1 MRGHIVQ
8 RGKRYYA
15 VVYEGT
21 DPATGKRIR
30 RWYAAGDTRR
40 SAEKLLTD
48 IVKRVHDGDYRAP
61 DRITLGDYL
70 VERWLPTK
78 RAQLRRS
85 TFDSYTRN
93 VENHV
98 VPRIGSTLLQR
109 LTPEDLDEF
118 YAQLLVDGKLNGDR
132 GGLSVKT
139 VRYIHGILR
148 KALADAHRKGS
159 VMRNVAD
166 LADPPKL
173 SSVPKRQMR
182 VWTADQLREFLTGIE
197 DHRLYPA
204 FFLAS
209 STGMRRGE
217 VLGIRWDDIDLDGMR
232 LSVNQAVLNVAYKIE
247 ISDVKTQTSRRT
259 VDLDPRTVSVL
270 KAWHKTQLEE
280 RVALGLRPKDAS
292 LVFADPDGSPIHP
305 DPFRLMFTVL
315 VEKAGVPRIR
325 FHDLRH
331 THATILLK
339 AGVPAKVVSER
350 LGHSNVAFTMSVYQH
365 ILPGMQAD
373 AAHIFD
379 REVFGDINTVQA
391 DPPERPSTGRT
402 AEPD

>member
-30 RWYAAGDTRR
+30 RWYAAGETRR
-40 SAEKLLTD
+40 SAEKLLTE

-61 DRITLGDYL
+61 DRITLGTYL
-70 VERWLPTK
+70 TERWLPTK

-85 TFDSYTRN
+85 TFDSYQRN

-98 VPRIGSTLLQR
+98 VPRIGEVRLQK
-109 LTPEDLDEF
+109 LTAEDLDEF
-118 YAQLLVDGKLNGDR
+118 YAKLLVNGKLNGDR
-132 GGLSVKT
+132 AGLSVKT

-148 KALADAHRKGS
+148 KALADAHRKGT
-159 VMRNVAD
+159 VTRNVAD

-173 SSVPKRQMR
+173 SSAPKRHMKE
-182 VWTADQLREFLTGIE
+182 WTADQLREFLTHINQ
-197 DHRLYPA
+197 HRLYPA
-204 FFLAS
+204 FYLAA

-217 VLGIRWDDIDLDGMR
+217 VLGIRWEDIDLDGKR
-232 LSVNQAVLNVAYKIE
+232 LSVRQAVLNVAYKIE
-247 ISDVKTQTSRRT
+247 ISDVKTTTSRRT
-259 VDLDPRTVSVL
+259 VDLDPRTVAVL
-270 KAWHKTQLEE
+270 RAWHKAQLEE
-280 RVALGLRPKDAS
+280 RIALGLRPTDDS

-305 DPFRLMFTVL
+305 DPYRLTFNRL
-315 VEKAGVPRIR
+315 VAGAEVPRIR
-325 FHDLRH
+325 LHDLRH

-339 AGVPAKVVSER
+339 AGIPAKVVSER

-379 REVFGDINTVQA
+379 REVFGD
-391 DPPERPSTGRT
+391 
-402 AEPD
+402 

>member
-30 RWYAAGDTRR
+30 RWYAAGETRR
-40 SAEKLLTD
+40 SAEKLLTE

-70 VERWLPTK
+70 TERWLPTK

-85 TFDSYTRN
+85 TFDSYRRN

-98 VPRIGSTLLQR
+98 LPRIGDVALQK

-118 YAQLLVDGKLNGDR
+118 YAKLLVDGKLNGDR

-148 KALADAHRKGS
+148 KALADAQRKGS
-159 VMRNVAD
+159 VNRNVAD

-173 SSVPKRQMR
+173 SSVPKRQMK
-182 VWTADQLREFLTGIE
+182 VWTADQLREFLTTIE

-204 FFLAS
+204 FFLAA

-217 VLGIRWDDIDLDGMR
+217 ILGIRWEDIDLEGKR
-232 LSVNQAVLNVAYKIE
+232 LSVRQAVLNVAYKIE
-247 ISDVKTQTSRRT
+247 ISDVKTATSRRT
-259 VDLDPRTVSVL
+259 VDLDPRTVTVL
-270 KAWHKTQLEE
+270 KAWRKAQLKE
-280 RVALGLRPKDAS
+280 RLALGLRPKDDS
-292 LVFADPDGSPIHP
+292 LVFAEPDGTPLHP
-305 DPFRLMFTVL
+305 DPYRLTFNRL
-315 VEKAGVPRIR
+315 VAGAGVPRIR
-325 FHDLRH
+325 LHDLRH

-379 REVFGDINTVQA
+379 REVFGQGSATRQRA
-391 DPPERPSTGRT
+391 PSTE
-402 AEPD
+402 EPADSP

>member
-30 RWYAAGDTRR
+30 RWYAAGETRR
-40 SAEKLLTD
+40 SAERLLTE

-98 VPRIGSTLLQR
+98 VPRIGSMLLQK

-173 SSVPKRQMR
+173 SSVPKRQMK
-182 VWTADQLREFLTGIE
+182 VWTAEQLREFLAGIE

-232 LSVNQAVLNVAYKIE
+232 LSVNQAVLNVAYEIE

-259 VDLDPRTVSVL
+259 VDLDPRTVVVL

-292 LVFADPDGSPIHP
+292 LVFADPDGSPLHP

-315 VEKAGVPRIR
+315 VEKAPVPRIR

-379 REVFGDINTVQA
+379 REVFGD
-391 DPPERPSTGRT
+391 
-402 AEPD
+402 PDA